1 MLTVLFKKCKQ
12 QQIVRKKQTADAAA
26 FNSDTPVDSVVIVYP
41 VGIDYDEEWWQ
52 HTPFPES
59 NSHG

>member
-41 VGIDYDEEWWQ
+41 VDIDYDEEW
-52 HTPFPES
+52 
-59 NSHG
+59 